1 FSLNETI
8 LSGDLDQN
16 DGSNDLTGNSY
27 HVIDN
32 SANGLSS
39 SAILDG
45 FTISGGNADGT
56 NPFESDGGGMLNV
69 NSSPLVSNC
78 IFKDNQATQ
87 GAGTFNASASP
98 EFTNCRWEDNIASTS
113 GGAVHN
119 DLADSDFINCAF
131 SSNQSNQDGG
141 GIANF
146 NMSSPT
152 FTNCGFVDN
161 QAVTNG
167 GGIYN
172 SNGITSLLLNTSFA
186 ENTAGSEGGAVYNE
200 TNVELEI
207 ANSLLW
213 DNSAN
218 NDNTTAS
225 ASIFSDATSTTTVT
239 FSSIQNSGGSL
250 SWNTALGVDGGAN
263 IEEDPLFSDLINGN
277 VTLPDFSPVIDAGDS
292 SRVSVDFDIAD
303 NPRIDCADVDMG
315 AFEVSITPF
324 MGDIIYVDASK
335 IVGTNDG
342 TSWANAFVSLQDAL
356 SINCGTF
363 TQIWV
368 AKGTYYPDEG
378 AGQMDNRRRNSFE
391 MKNELAIY
399 GGFVG
404 NEPPTFDLT
413 MRDFE
418 LNETILSGDIDQND
432 NAQDSTGNS
441 YHVLLNFNT
450 GLDSTAILDGFTIS
464 SANSDGERFEGIGGG
479 MFNLNA
485 SPTIR
490 NCIFRGHKS
499 GAGSGIY
506 NYVNS
511 SPTIDNCLFE
521 DNETGFS
528 GGAMLNNSQSSPI
541 ISNSFFQNN
550 TADRGGAIVNTN
562 SSFPTF
568 INCVIFDNTAS
579 NGGAML
585 NSVLSSPEIVNASI
599 VANKAMEDG
608 GALYSELG
616 ASPSIINSIIW
627 GNEANGTT
635 DSTSASIFLLDQTG
649 GNPSNPQISYSLIAV
664 SGGSGSDWNTEM
676 GTDNGDNLD
685 VDPLFLDQINGDLR
699 VQAGSYAIDN
709 GENTAN
715 STTKDIAGED
725 RFVSTIDL
733 GAYEAS
739 PISINIKAFLEGPYV
754 SQSTSMTT
762 QLTAKNLLPL
772 TEPFTALGYTF
783 VSGGGEM
790 VLDTSIFTVNN
801 IVDWV
806 FIELRSGADNQ
817 EVVAT
822 RAALLKSNGDIVEVD
837 GQSPL
842 RFLDPGLNTYFVVV
856 QHRSHLGV
864 MSDNTLTPVGA
875 VLPSIDF
882 TNPAT
887 PTFST
892 TANAQKEIAGRTVLI
907 SGDADQNGVVNSD
920 DINNEWFLQ
929 NGQPFNYLNSTADF
943 NLDGEVNAVDYNL
956 YLLINLLLMTQVP

>member
-1 FSLNETI
+1 RNSAGERGGAVVNSYADCFITGSIIWNNEANAVNNSVEASIFNETSQVRITASLVANSGGSGNWNPLVADIEADNIDTDPFFKNPANGDLSLVDCSPAIDAGNKRFQPLTEDLAGNDRVFNDIEVDMGAFEFQAVPIPNSTIVYVDASKTSGLNNGSSWADAYLNLQDALDNTATCASIWVAAGTYYPDEGTNQTNDLRSSAFSMKANIAIYGGFAGNEAPTFDLDLRDFSLNETI

-32 SANGLSS
+32 SSNGLSS

-141 GIANF
+141 GIANV
-146 NMSSPT
+146 NMASPT

-250 SWNTALGVDGGAN
+250 SWNMALGIDGGAN
-263 IEEDPLFSDLINGN
+263 IEEDPLFSDLANGK

-292 SRVSVDFDIAD
+292 SRVSVDFDIAA

-356 SINCGTF
+356 NINCGTF

-479 MFNLNA
+479 
-485 SPTIR
+485 
-490 NCIFRGHKS
+490 
-499 GAGSGIY
+499 
-506 NYVNS
+506 
-511 SPTIDNCLFE
+511 
-521 DNETGFS
+521 
-528 GGAMLNNSQSSPI
+528 
-541 ISNSFFQNN
+541 
-550 TADRGGAIVNTN
+550 
-562 SSFPTF
+562 
-568 INCVIFDNTAS
+568 
-579 NGGAML
+579 
-585 NSVLSSPEIVNASI
+585 
-599 VANKAMEDG
+599 
-608 GALYSELG
+608 
-616 ASPSIINSIIW
+616 
-627 GNEANGTT
+627 
-635 DSTSASIFLLDQTG
+635 
-649 GNPSNPQISYSLIAV
+649 
-664 SGGSGSDWNTEM
+664 
-676 GTDNGDNLD
+676 
-685 VDPLFLDQINGDLR
+685 
-699 VQAGSYAIDN
+699 
-709 GENTAN
+709 
-715 STTKDIAGED
+715 
-725 RFVSTIDL
+725 
-733 GAYEAS
+733 
-739 PISINIKAFLEGPYV
+739 
-754 SQSTSMTT
+754 
-762 QLTAKNLLPL
+762 
-772 TEPFTALGYTF
+772 
-783 VSGGGEM
+783 
-790 VLDTSIFTVNN
+790 
-801 IVDWV
+801 
-806 FIELRSGADNQ
+806 
-817 EVVAT
+817 
-822 RAALLKSNGDIVEVD
+822 
-837 GQSPL
+837 
-842 RFLDPGLNTYFVVV
+842 
-856 QHRSHLGV
+856 
-864 MSDNTLTPVGA
+864 
-875 VLPSIDF
+875 
-882 TNPAT
+882 
-887 PTFST
+887 
-892 TANAQKEIAGRTVLI
+892 
-907 SGDADQNGVVNSD
+907 
-920 DINNEWFLQ
+920 
-929 NGQPFNYLNSTADF
+929 
-943 NLDGEVNAVDYNL
+943 
-956 YLLINLLLMTQVP
+956 